1 MIVTRDLS
9 IDDYHASDR
18 LSTSKLKTFASL
30 GPMAYRARHLV
41 AENRQEPTDAM
52 LLGQAFEDFVQL
64 DSATFASK
72 WTEAPADEG
81 KADDALLAEA
91 AALTTE
97 EGKPFTK
104 RHGAAT
110 VRLAIMRSKGINVL
124 ARRDFQ
130 TIERMAASLDR
141 NIHAQQA
148 IKGAL
153 TQCSLI
159 DEWPLDI
166 IPGIQARPDW
176 MHATG
181 ETVDLKSTAKFAA
194 FDSEI
199 LNRGMHSQAAIIDM
213 IAGVRERTLI
223 ACENVWPYRC
233 QVISLQSAWLDL
245 GRAWVDEQIAGLRV
259 CYERDEW
266 PLCATIR
273 TSNPP
278 AYLTRRLEND
288 DG

>member
-1 MIVTRDLS
+1 MIITRDLS
-9 IDDYHASDR
+9 ITDYHASDR
-18 LSTSKLKTFASL
+18 LSTSKLKTFSSL

-52 LLGQAFEDFVQL
+52 ILGQAFEDLVQL
-64 DSATFASK
+64 DAATFAAK

-81 KADDALLAEA
+81 KADDALLREA
-91 AALTTE
+91 GELTVD
-97 EGKPFTK
+97 GKPFTK

-124 ARRDFQ
+124 ARKDFV

-141 NIHAQQA
+141 NADAQAA
-148 IKGAL
+148 IKGAA

-181 ETVDLKSTAKFAA
+181 ETIDLKSTAA
-194 FDSEI
+194 FESFDREI
-199 LNRGMHSQAAIIDM
+199 LNRGAHSQAAIIDM
-213 IAGVRERTLI
+213 IAGRKHRALVV
-223 ACENVWPYRC
+223 CENVWPYRC
-233 QVISLQSAWLDL
+233 QLVELSPAWIDV

-266 PLCATIR
+266 PLCAPSR
-273 TSNPP
+273 MSQPP
-278 AYLTRRLEND
+278 AWAARKVD

>member
-1 MIVTRDLS
+1 MITRDLS

-18 LSTSKLKTFASL
+18 LSTSKLKTFANL
-30 GPMAYRARHLV
+30 GPLAYRARHLT

-52 LLGQAFEDFVQL
+52 LLGQAFEDLVQL
-64 DSATFASK
+64 DAAAFASR

-91 AALTTE
+91 EGLTTE

-110 VRLAIMRSKGINVL
+110 VRLAVMRSKGINVL
-124 ARRDFQ
+124 ARRDFV

-141 NIHAQQA
+141 NADAQAA

-153 TQCSLI
+153 TQCSMI
-159 DEWPLDI
+159 DDWPLDI

-176 MHATG
+176 MHSGG
-181 ETVDLKSTAKFAA
+181 ETVDLKSTAKFAD
-194 FDSEI
+194 FDREI
-199 LNRGMHSQAAIIDM
+199 LTRGMHAQAAIIDL
-213 IAGVRERTLI
+213 IAGRNVRSLI

-233 QVISLQSAWLDL
+233 QLIELSPAWLDV
-245 GRAWVDEQIAGLRV
+245 GRAWVDEQIAGLRS

-266 PLCATIR
+266 PLCAPSR
-273 TSNPP
+273 TSQPP
-278 AYLTRRLEND
+278 AWALRMVD
-288 DG
+288 DE

>member
-1 MIVTRDLS
+1 MITRDLS

-30 GPMAYRARHLV
+30 GPLAYRARHLT

-52 LLGQAFEDFVQL
+52 LLGQAFEDLVQL
-64 DSATFASK
+64 DAAAFASR

-91 AALTTE
+91 EGLTTE

-110 VRLAIMRSKGINVL
+110 VRLAVMRSKGINVL
-124 ARRDFQ
+124 ARRDFV

-141 NIHAQQA
+141 NADAQAA
-148 IKGAL
+148 IKGAA

-159 DEWPLDI
+159 DDWPLDI

-176 MHATG
+176 MHASG
-181 ETVDLKSTAKFAA
+181 ATVDLKSTAKFSD
-194 FDSEI
+194 FDREI
-199 LNRGMHSQAAIIDM
+199 LTRGMHAQAAIIDL
-213 IAGVRERTLI
+213 IAGRNVRSLI

-233 QVISLQSAWLDL
+233 QLIELSPAWLDV
-245 GRAWVDEQIAGLRV
+245 GRAWVDEQIAGLRS

-266 PLCATIR
+266 PLCAPSR
-273 TSNPP
+273 MSQPP
-278 AYLTRRLEND
+278 AWASRMVD
-288 DG
+288 DE